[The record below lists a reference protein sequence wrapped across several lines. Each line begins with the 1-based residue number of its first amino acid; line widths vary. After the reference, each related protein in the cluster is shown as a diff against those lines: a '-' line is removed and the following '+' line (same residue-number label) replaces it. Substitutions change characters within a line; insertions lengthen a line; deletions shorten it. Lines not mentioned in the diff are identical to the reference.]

1 MFNFDTTKI
10 DYRDY
15 IRNWV
20 IGSRRFMLKLDDDTL
35 PEAKRKLKIL
45 YWIDFVVK
53 AVFSLGITWFF
64 YNTYISLTSSSE
76 LKYTSKCPI
85 EYINTIKT

>member
-1 MFNFDTTKI
+1 MFNFDTTKM

-20 IGSRRFMLKLDDDTL
+20 IGSRRFMLKLDDETL
-35 PEAKRKLKIL
+35 PEAKRKLNFL

-53 AVFSLGITWFF
+53 AAFFFGIILFF
-64 YNTYISLTSSSE
+64 YNTYESFKTFSE
-76 LKYTSKCPI
+76 IKYMSKSPI

>member
-1 MFNFDTTKI
+1 MFNFDTTKM

-35 PEAKRKLKIL
+35 PEAKRKLNFL
-45 YWIDFVVK
+45 YWVDFVVK
-53 AVFSLGITWFF
+53 AAFFIGITFF
-64 YNTYISLTSSSE
+64 LYNTYKSFTTLPE
-76 LKYTSKCPI
+76 PKYTSKFPI
-85 EYINTIKT
+85 DYINTIKT